1 MSINKIDLQV
11 AYGAVK
17 HFGRNLYTSNP
28 PAIAELIA
36 NSWDAYC
43 TECNIFYKDNG
54 NGEYEED
61 SKTSLLIF
69 DNGIGMTDTELS
81 ERYAISGTEKDISL
95 VRKPDNFETRPYMGR
110 KGIGKFAAFSL
121 GDRYILYTKSAE
133 DTQWKQITFE
143 YQLLLEK
150 RPTVPVE
157 VVYIDDLSELK
168 EVFPDIADET
178 TGTAV
183 FIPQMRRK
191 IISTSVAGL
200 KKLIS
205 RRFSVAVIGKH
216 NFKLKIN
223 KEKINLSQHFYDDN
237 LEFIYYFG
245 MELKEIQ
252 QRFPNIPGKNFYK
265 EEDEFFTANS
275 ISGWLGTV
283 ELPSHLLADENISV
297 SGVVVYIHGKL
308 ADEDI
313 LRDKL
318 KNRITNSYFLGEV
331 NADFLQNEE
340 EDPVLSSREG
350 LNKEIPS
357 VKLLIEKISKIS
369 NKLNANWNNL
379 RANRVREKN
388 DYLDK
393 MLRSDKGLSTAF
405 TFYNEEQ
412 QKQVTKFSQRIFDNG
427 EKYSEAEY
435 RVYGQAIFALV
446 NNKVIKDITIDE
458 MDTSE
463 KILVKFYNL
472 FDKTELNAALR
483 IKSNIEDRINV
494 IDKLKQIID
503 DEEIEDVFEK
513 HLAKNPWLINQYWD
527 KPSDEIIIETQNKYE
542 TIIQDNKVSGRTDI
556 ITRVADEPFPIICE
570 LKREKRTNY
579 SVPDISEIKNQIYK
593 YRRFVA
599 DEINR
604 SDKPIKVSST
614 TDIKAYFICGK
625 VAKDKLTEMD
635 LDELRRDNIDL
646 KTYQDIIRQAERVY
660 SDRVKL

>member
-1 MSINKIDLQV
+1 
-11 AYGAVK
+11 
-17 HFGRNLYTSNP
+17 
-28 PAIAELIA
+28 
-36 NSWDAYC
+36 
-43 TECNIFYKDNG
+43 
-54 NGEYEED
+54 
-61 SKTSLLIF
+61 
-69 DNGIGMTDTELS
+69 
-81 ERYAISGTEKDISL
+81 
-95 VRKPDNFETRPYMGR
+95 
-110 KGIGKFAAFSL
+110 
-121 GDRYILYTKSAE
+121 
-133 DTQWKQITFE
+133 
-143 YQLLLEK
+143 
-150 RPTVPVE
+150 
-157 VVYIDDLSELK
+157 
-168 EVFPDIADET
+168 
-178 TGTAV
+178 
-183 FIPQMRRK
+183 
-191 IISTSVAGL
+191 
-200 KKLIS
+200 
-205 RRFSVAVIGKH
+205 
-216 NFKLKIN
+216 
-223 KEKINLSQHFYDDN
+223 
-237 LEFIYYFG
+237 
-245 MELKEIQ
+245 
-252 QRFPNIPGKNFYK
+252 
-265 EEDEFFTANS
+265 
-275 ISGWLGTV
+275 
-283 ELPSHLLADENISV
+283 
-297 SGVVVYIHGKL
+297 
-308 ADEDI
+308 
-313 LRDKL
+313 
-318 KNRITNSYFLGEV
+318 
-331 NADFLQNEE
+331 
-340 EDPVLSSREG
+340 
-350 LNKEIPS
+350 
-357 VKLLIEKISKIS
+357 
-369 NKLNANWNNL
+369 
-379 RANRVREKN
+379 
-388 DYLDK
+388 